1 MIKDI
6 LISVQDVNTLIY
18 LWETYSQQP
27 NDATLKAFE
36 AQYKQITG
44 QSWLNHL
51 EVLYV

>member
-1 MIKDI
+1 MRKIET
-6 LISVQDVNTLIY
+6 SVQDINNLIY

-27 NDATLKAFE
+27 NYATLKAFE

-44 QSWLNHL
+44 QLWLNHL